1 MKVTVKFG
9 LGFAALWITYK
20 MILFY
25 TLSGE
30 AKYNLEIPILINVM
44 CLLLSMAFGLYFAKR
59 RQTTNT
65 SALDDIKSSMTAGV
79 PYTLIVSVF
88 LYMYYTNIDP
98 EFNRHQLA
106 ESEIQLDKLL
116 NDPKQL
122 NDLKASNADFEI
134 MTQDEIR
141 SQLKS
146 NQQAMFSAKSALTV
160 SLLGMLILSTINSIF
175 LTVVYRKLIFRDQ
188 RFPIENPEAI
198 DQ

>member
-25 TLSGE
+25 TLTGE
-30 AKYNLEIPILINVM
+30 ARYNLEVPILINVI
-44 CLLLSMAFGLYFAKR
+44 CLLASMAFGLYLSKR
-59 RQTTNT
+59 RQKTHTT
-65 SALDDIKSSMTAGV
+65 ALDDIKSSMRAGV

-88 LYMYYTNIDP
+88 LYVYYTSIDP

-116 NDPKQL
+116 NDPEQL
-122 NDLKASNADFEI
+122 KELKASNAEFEI
-134 MTQDEIR
+134 MTKEEIR
-141 SQLKS
+141 SQLKG

-160 SLLGMLILSTINSIF
+160 SLLGMLVLSTINSIF

-188 RFPIENPEAI
+188 MLPRGE
-198 DQ
+198 

>member
-1 MKVTVKFG
+1 MKITVKFG

-25 TLSGE
+25 TLTGE

-44 CLLLSMAFGLYFAKR
+44 CLLLSMAFGLYVSKR
-59 RQTTNT
+59 RQTSHTT
-65 SALDDIKSSMTAGV
+65 ALDDIKSSMTAGV
-79 PYTLIVSVF
+79 PYTLIISVF
-88 LYMYYTNIDP
+88 LYLYYTSIDP

-116 NDPKQL
+116 DNPDQL
-122 NDLKASNADFEI
+122 KDLKSSNAEFEI
-134 MTQDEIR
+134 MTKDEIR

-146 NQQAMFSAKSALTV
+146 NQQAMFSAKSALTI

-175 LTVVYRKLIFRDQ
+175 LTVVYRKLVFRNHFFRDSNS
-188 RFPIENPEAI
+188 EVL
-198 DQ
+198 DK

>member
-25 TLSGE
+25 TLTGE
-30 AKYNLEIPILINVM
+30 ARYNLEVPILINVM
-44 CLLLSMAFGLYFAKR
+44 CLLASMAFGLYLSKR
-59 RQTTNT
+59 RQKTYTT
-65 SALDDIKSSMTAGV
+65 ALDDIKSSMRAGV

-88 LYMYYTNIDP
+88 LYVYYTSIDP

-116 NDPKQL
+116 NDPEQL
-122 NDLKASNADFEI
+122 KELKASNAEFEI
-134 MTQDEIR
+134 MTKEEIR
-141 SQLKS
+141 SQLKG

-160 SLLGMLILSTINSIF
+160 SLLGMLVLSTINSIF

-188 RFPIENPEAI
+188 MLPRGE
-198 DQ
+198 